1 MATWV
6 EDIVAALTAL
16 GGTGS
21 YDDIYNEVAR
31 IRQDLPRSWKEVIR
45 SRIEQRSSDSAA
57 FQGKEDLFFSVEG
70 LGRGVWGLRGMV
82 KDSPVAIDIPTGKE
96 VPGRAEQR
104 TYRVLRDTR
113 LARQLKLLHRDR
125 CQLCGETL
133 RISEGRTYSEAH
145 HIIPL
150 GNKHNGPDVPG
161 NIIVLCPNHHAL
173 CDMGAIPLHRS
184 DILTVDGHVISDES
198 LEYHNTRIFGLIEK
212 AVADT

>member
-1 MATWV
+1 MASWV

-21 YDDIYNEVAR
+21 YNDIYTEVER
-31 IRQDLPRSWKEVIR
+31 IHQDLPRSWKEIIR

-57 FQGKEDLFFSVEG
+57 FQGREDLFFSVEG
-70 LGRGVWGLRGMV
+70 LGHGVWGLREMV
-82 KDSPVAIDIPTGKE
+82 QDSSVAVDISAGNE
-96 VPGRAEQR
+96 APGRAEQT

-113 LARQLKLLHRDR
+113 LARQLKLLHRNR

-133 RISEGRTYSEAH
+133 RISEAETYSEAH

-150 GNKHNGPDVPG
+150 GSKHNGPDMAG

-173 CDMGAIPLHRS
+173 CDMGAIQLNRP
-184 DILTVDGHVISDES
+184 DIRTAVGHDISDES
-198 LEYHNTRIFGLIEK
+198 LKYHNDRIFGSIGIER
-212 AVADT
+212 